1 MSHEARADG
10 HEPDFD
16 PSRDSAA
23 TSIDLQTRPTVGLDR
38 TEDAM
43 TRNDVLR
50 LLRRHKATVARR
62 FGVIELALYGSFARD
77 RASDDSDVDILVRF
91 DAPGRAG
98 GKSVGHASVSEARKG
113 RVHHADPGAEEAPG
127 GAAACASLASS
138 RVDSRAIAAP
148 FSRSA
153 SRNS

>member
-10 HEPDFD
+10 NEPDFD
-16 PSRDSAA
+16 PSRDSPA

-91 DAPGRAG
+91 DALPDWRRYFEAQAYLEDVLGR
-98 GKSVGHASVSEARKG
+98 
-113 RVHHADPGAEEAPG
+113 
-127 GAAACASLASS
+127 
-138 RVDSRAIAAP
+138 RVDMTTTRELRAEIRPYVEREAIDV
-148 FSRSA
+148 
-153 SRNS
+153 